1 MVLYYKKN
9 GDYMQNEF
17 IRTEMLIGRE
27 AIEKLNKTKVAIF
40 GVGGVGGYAFEGLIR
55 SGVGS
60 IDVFDN
66 DDVNITNINRQI
78 IALHSTIG
86 RKKVD
91 VIKERGLLINPNAII
106 NTFDSFVLESNI
118 DNIDFSQYDYI
129 IDAIDTVNGKLAIIE
144 KAKRLNIKV
153 ISSMGTGSKLNPLDL
168 KVTDISKTK
177 GCPLARVMRTELKK
191 RNITEL
197 KVVYSEEEVKP
208 CLVENPPLRE
218 SGRPTPS
225 SISFVPSVA
234 GLIIA
239 SEVIKDLIK

>member
-1 MVLYYKKN
+1 MK
-9 GDYMQNEF
+9 DEF
-17 IRTEMLIGRE
+17 LRTEMLIGSE
-27 AIEKLNKTKVAIF
+27 NLEKLSKSKVAIF
-40 GVGGVGGYAFEGLIR
+40 GVGGVGGYVFEGLIR

-66 DDVNITNINRQI
+66 DTINITNINRQI
-78 IALHSTIG
+78 IADHSTIG
-86 RKKVD
+86 KKKVD
-91 VIKERGLLINPNAII
+91 AIKQRGLLINPNAVI
-106 NTFDSFVLESNI
+106 NTFDDFVLESNI
-118 DNIDFSQYDYI
+118 EKIDFSKYDYI
-129 IDAIDTVNGKLAIIE
+129 VDAIDTVNGKLAIIE
-144 KAKRLNIKV
+144 KAKKENIRV

-168 KVTDISKTK
+168 KVTDIYKTK

-191 RNITEL
+191 RNIKDL

-208 CLVENPPLRE
+208 CLIENPPLRE

-225 SISFVPSVA
+225 SIAFVPSVA

>member
-1 MVLYYKKN
+1 MEK
-9 GDYMQNEF
+9 EF
-17 IRTEMLIGRE
+17 LRTEMLIGAE
-27 AIEKLNKTKVAIF
+27 GLEKLNKSKVAIF
-40 GVGGVGGYAFEGLIR
+40 GVGGVGGYVFEGLIR
-55 SGVGS
+55 SGVGY

-66 DDVNITNINRQI
+66 DTINITNINRQI
-78 IALHSTIG
+78 IADHSTVG

-91 VIKERGLLINPNAII
+91 VIKDRGLLINPNAVI
-106 NTFDSFVLESNI
+106 NTFDDFILESNI
-118 DNIDFSQYDYI
+118 DSFNFSNYDYV

-144 KAKRLNIKV
+144 KAKKENIKV

-168 KVTDISKTK
+168 KVTDIYKTK
-177 GCPLARVMRTELKK
+177 GCPLARVMRIELKK
-191 RNITEL
+191 RNIDSL

-208 CLVENPPLRE
+208 CLIDNPPLRE

-225 SISFVPSVA
+225 SIAFVPSVA